1 VIDTLRPDG
10 SHERLLRDGE
20 GHILKKVHPNAYQKD
35 PDDGEGIRYE
45 YDSDGNQIRIHYPDG
60 CCERMFY
67 DCEGRR
73 IRHVLPEAYQAE
85 TDDGKGYGYEYDAAG
100 NLSRVVSP

>member
-1 VIDTLRPDG
+1 
-10 SHERLLRDGE
+10 
-20 GHILKKVHPNAYQKD
+20 
-35 PDDGEGIRYE
+35 
-45 YDSDGNQIRIHYPDG
+45 
-60 CCERMFY
+60 MFY

-100 NLSRVVSP
+100 NLTRVVSPEGNQEAAYTYDLCGNTYLYGCHEPDDPLPL